1 MPVLGNHGEVFR
13 KRGQGGKTFFGCW
26 SIRTRKVE
34 ARSAQCDARRRS
46 PSIARALA
54 FERTGIFARASNLYF
69 AIDGMMAYFT

>member
-1 MPVLGNHGEVFR
+1 MLVDPDSKG
-13 KRGQGGKTFFGCW
+13 
-26 SIRTRKVE
+26 
-34 ARSAQCDARRRS
+34 RSSQCDARRRS